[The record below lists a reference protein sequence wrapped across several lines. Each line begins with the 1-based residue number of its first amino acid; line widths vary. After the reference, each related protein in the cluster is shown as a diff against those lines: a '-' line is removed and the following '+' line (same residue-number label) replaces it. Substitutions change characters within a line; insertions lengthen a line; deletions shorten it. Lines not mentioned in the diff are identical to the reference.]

1 MSLLFVAIPLF
12 AVVALNLLYK
22 LLSGKDALYA
32 AMLVALGQLGL
43 AVYDLIQCVRSGESL
58 VSAYIA
64 GFRVDWIA
72 ATVLAIIGLIIFVT
86 ALLSKEV
93 VKKSVFQFAN
103 VLLLLM
109 VGMNGIVMAT
119 DLFTLY
125 VFIEVTSAASFILI
139 AINKKRDELEGAFK
153 YYLMS
158 ALATVMMLLS
168 VALIYIMT
176 GGMSFEHIGSFVK
189 HFNGSYPPAFIAA
202 ILLFVGAASI
212 KSGVVPFHTWV
223 PDAHSS
229 APSPVSVVLAGVVI
243 KVSGVYAL
251 LRVYRDVFNSDP
263 ALGKVLMILGVLSIL
278 VGALGAIGQTDI
290 KRMLAFSSVS
300 QIGYIVLGI
309 STGSFVGLIGAML
322 HFFNHATFKSLLFV
336 DAAAII
342 SQTGTRD
349 MDKLGGL
356 SERMPI
362 TSTSSVIAFLSMA
375 GIPPLSGF
383 WSKLLVIIAVWRVSS
398 GFAIA
403 ALLLSVLTLAYFL
416 LLQKKVFFGKLNPT
430 LKDVKECAPAIA
442 GIEIL
447 LSALNIAVGVA
458 FPLLLIAL
466 QKGGLL

>member
-22 LLSGKDALYA
+22 LLKAKDALYV
-32 AMLVALGQLGL
+32 AMLVALAQLGL
-43 AVYDLIQCVRSGESL
+43 AVYDLVLCVNTGTSIF
-58 VSAYIA
+58 SAYIT

-72 ATVLAIIGLIIFVT
+72 ASVLAIIGLILFVT
-86 ALLSKEV
+86 ALLTKEV
-93 VKKSVFQFAN
+93 VKQSVFQFAN

-109 VGMNGIVMAT
+109 VGMNGIVMSQ

-139 AINKKRDELEGAFK
+139 AINKKREELEGAFK

-168 VALIYIMT
+168 IALLYIMA
-176 GGMSFEHIGSFVK
+176 GGASFETVGAYIKSL
-189 HFNGSYPPAFIAA
+189 NGAYPPAMIAA
-202 ILLFVGAASI
+202 ILLFVGAGSI

-243 KVSGVYAL
+243 KVSGVYSL
-251 LRVYRDVFNSDP
+251 MRVYRDVFQND
-263 ALGKVLMILGVLSIL
+263 AAMGKVLMILGIVSIL
-278 VGALGAIGQTDI
+278 VGALGALGQTDI

-300 QIGYIVLGI
+300 QIGYIVLGVA
-309 STGSFVGLIGAML
+309 TGSAIGLIGAML

-342 SQTGTRD
+342 KQTGTRD

-356 SERMPI
+356 GERMPV
-362 TSTSSVIAFLSMA
+362 TSTSSVIALLSMA

-383 WSKLLVIIAVWRVSS
+383 WSKLLVIIAVWQVSK
-398 GFAIA
+398 GLAIA
-403 ALLLSVLTLAYFL
+403 ALCLSVLTLAYFL
-416 LLQKKVFFGKLNPT
+416 LLQKKVFFGKINPT
-430 LKDVKECAPAIA
+430 LKDVKEASPAIVS
-442 GIEIL
+442 IEVL

-458 FPLLLIAL
+458 FPFLLIAL
-466 QKGGLL
+466 QNSGLV